1 MFANTVDIVLGLY
14 LRGLPCLMLGL
25 RGIDRDRGIFTCG
38 AEAGEGAIGDGFHK
52 LPDEPLT
59 FPLGLVIWDLS
70 PSLKGRMSG
79 TV

>member
-1 MFANTVDIVLGLY
+1 
-14 LRGLPCLMLGL
+14 MLGL
-25 RGIDRDRGIFTCG
+25 RGTDRGSGIFTCG

-70 PSLKGRMSG
+70 PPLSERYGCQEQFRG
-79 TV
+79 VEE